1 MIRTWCPSLVREGDC
16 SRRADGR
23 HGWLTTDVAAYPF
36 RMLRLG
42 RARPMRMAG
51 AALVLLLLAAG
62 LLFSAGSAHH
72 GHAHDAAAGDRGTV
86 ADLARLPHAHTGET
100 PVHQHE
106 HGDDWTAYLSPRARP
121 AGDVT
126 LVATVAVDATALRPD
141 LRTSHTVAAAADANL
156 SLLGVLRV

>member
-1 MIRTWCPSLVREGDC
+1 MP
-16 SRRADGR
+16 
-23 HGWLTTDVAAYPF
+23 
-36 RMLRLG
+36 RLG

-106 HGDDWTAYLSPRARP
+106 HGDDWTACLSPRARP

-126 LVATVAVDATALRPD
+126 LVATVAVDATALCPD
-141 LRTSHTVAAAADANL
+141 LRTSHTVAAAADADL

>member
-1 MIRTWCPSLVREGDC
+1 
-16 SRRADGR
+16 
-23 HGWLTTDVAAYPF
+23 
-36 RMLRLG
+36 
-42 RARPMRMAG
+42 MAG
-51 AALVLLLLAAG
+51 AVLVLLLLAAG

-72 GHAHDAAAGDRGTV
+72 GHDAGAGERLTA
-86 ADLARLPHAHTGET
+86 ADLACLPHAHTGET

-126 LVATVAVDATALRPD
+126 LVATVAVDATALCRD
-141 LRTSHTVAAAADANL
+141 LRTSHIVAAAADAKL